1 MEKVEIRPKSKYY
14 SRYYG
19 YSIPK
24 SALLIE
30 KPPKPIKE
38 QLEEV
43 RITNPDYIKQIEQYF
58 LEHKTAWHCVIV
70 NYKRYVDDI
79 ITSRAHEWAA
89 DYLNLF
95 PKTIKDC
102 EKNWDPA
109 RMYITKVGEPQED
122 NSLVINLVYAAAY
135 ELENN
140 EKKKQLKE
148 KITNTYVNN
157 PPQGLVVQD
166 VKISCKSLSK
176 SRVDLKVKIKV
187 SL

>member
-1 MEKVEIRPKSKYY
+1 MKKIEIRPKSKYY
-14 SRYYG
+14 SRSYG

-109 RMYITKVGEPQED
+109 RMHITKVGEPQED

-157 PPQGLVVQD
+157 PPQGLVVQG
-166 VKISCKSLSK
+166 VKLSCKSLTK

>member
-1 MEKVEIRPKSKYY
+1 MEKIEIRPKSKYY

-19 YSIPK
+19 YSITK
-24 SALLIE
+24 KNLLIV
-30 KPPKPIKE
+30 KSQKKE
-38 QLEEV
+38 QLEEAG
-43 RITNPDYIKQIEQYF
+43 ITDSGYIKQVEEYF
-58 LEHKTAWHCVIV
+58 LKHKQACYCVLV
-70 NYKRYVDDI
+70 NYKRYVDDAL
-79 ITSRAHEWAA
+79 TRRVYDWVA
-89 DYLNLF
+89 DYHNIF
-95 PKTIKDC
+95 SQTVKDY

-122 NSLVINLVYAAAY
+122 NSLVINLVYAVAY

-166 VKISCKSLSK
+166 VKLSCKSLTK

>member
-24 SALLIE
+24 SDLLIE